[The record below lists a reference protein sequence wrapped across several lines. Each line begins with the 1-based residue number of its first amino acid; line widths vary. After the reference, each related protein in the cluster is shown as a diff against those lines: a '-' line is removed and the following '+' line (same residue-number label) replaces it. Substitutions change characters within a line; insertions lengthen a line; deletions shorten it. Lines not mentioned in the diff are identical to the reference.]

1 MIGREVARPR
11 MDISHDTEEM
21 TRRVDALRRAPLFAE
36 LADDSLERIAQDM
49 CEVDVPAG
57 SLLIEARTIGNGMFV
72 IEEGAVTVQPRG
84 VEPIELGPGEVVGEL
99 ALLLRDG
106 SRTARV
112 QAKTNVRC
120 LSLDRHSFRQMM
132 EAEPKLA
139 IAMLENAVERLA
151 DLRPTP

>member
-72 IEEGAVTVQPRG
+72 IEEGAVTV
-84 VEPIELGPGEVVGEL
+84 
-99 ALLLRDG
+99 
-106 SRTARV
+106 
-112 QAKTNVRC
+112 
-120 LSLDRHSFRQMM
+120 
-132 EAEPKLA
+132 
-139 IAMLENAVERLA
+139 
-151 DLRPTP
+151 

>member
-1 MIGREVARPR
+1 
-11 MDISHDTEEM
+11 
-21 TRRVDALRRAPLFAE
+21 
-36 LADDSLERIAQDM
+36 
-49 CEVDVPAG
+49 
-57 SLLIEARTIGNGMFV
+57 
-72 IEEGAVTVQPRG
+72 
-84 VEPIELGPGEVVGEL
+84 
-99 ALLLRDG
+99 
-106 SRTARV
+106 V